1 MENLISP
8 KQLSDEEYI
17 LFERDY
23 DEKKKYT
30 STTWLLC
37 LFLAGLGAHQ
47 FYLGNKKGGVIR
59 LCFGVLSLCF
69 LVIFY
74 YLTTLSIVY
83 PHVISFQTGDVVSQV
98 PDFVSII
105 EDLDLVPL
113 MLGVCGI
120 IHTILWIYD
129 LFTLQKQI
137 FRANRKIEDN
147 VLSKFTPKE
156 TKTTVP
162 NNASRPL

>member
-74 YLTTLSIVY
+74 YLRTLGRVIDHVVSMETGEVLNQEPLLSIV
-83 PHVISFQTGDVVSQV
+83 D
-98 PDFVSII
+98 
-105 EDLDLVPL
+105 DLVPL
-113 MLGVCGI
+113 MLVVCGI

-137 FRANRKIEDN
+137 FRANRKIEAN
-147 VLSKFTPKE
+147 ILSKVTPK
-156 TKTTVP
+156 
-162 NNASRPL
+162 